1 LRQGETLFRVID
13 FIEREHFSVAICDYA
28 KYISALRDQMSA
40 EPQIEDQNR
49 DAGEQPQYSD
59 GQYQLLFERN
69 PLPMWV
75 YDPATLR
82 FLTVND
88 AAIRHYGYSRK
99 EFLGMTIE
107 DIRPA
112 EYVPALLMDVKA
124 NQSTP
129 TVTSVWRH
137 RKKNGTLIDVEVTSH
152 GFQFGEHKAKLVLAK
167 DITEQLRAEAQV
179 CQLNEELE
187 ERVSERTA
195 ELMAANKELEAFSY
209 SVSHD
214 LRAPLRAII
223 GYSHL
228 LLEDYAARL
237 DTEGQRLLSVISS
250 EGLRMSQLIDD
261 LLTFSRLSRQRVQ
274 WTDVDMTALALS
286 AFQSLITGH
295 LAKAPQ
301 LNIKTLPP
309 ARGDSAMLRQVF
321 ANLLDNAIKFSGGRK
336 DAVIE
341 VGGSCDENQNV
352 YYVKDNGVGFDEK
365 YIDKLFG
372 VFQRLHA
379 DEEFA
384 GTGVGLALVQ
394 RIVLRHG
401 GKVWAESKLGE
412 TATFHFA
419 IPVKKDS

>member
-1 LRQGETLFRVID
+1 
-13 FIEREHFSVAICDYA
+13 
-28 KYISALRDQMSA
+28 MSA
-40 EPQIEDQNR
+40 ESQI
-49 DAGEQPQYSD
+49 GEASMEADENPRYSE

-82 FLTVND
+82 FLTVNE
-88 AAIRHYGYSRK
+88 AAIRHYGYSRR
-99 EFLGMTIE
+99 EFLGMTIK

-112 EYVPALLMDVKA
+112 EDVPALLADVKA
-124 NQSTP
+124 NRSTP

-137 RKKNGTLIDVEVTSH
+137 RKKDGTLIDVEITSH
-152 GFQFGEHKAKLVLAK
+152 EFQFGEHKTKLVLAK
-167 DITEQLRAEAQV
+167 DITEQLHAEAQV

-195 ELMAANKELEAFSY
+195 ELTAANKELEAFSY

-223 GYSHL
+223 GYSQL
-228 LLEDYAARL
+228 VLEDYAVRL
-237 DTEGQRLLSVISS
+237 DTEGQRLLGVIAA
-250 EGLRMSQLIDD
+250 EALRMSQLIDD
-261 LLTFSRLSRQRVQ
+261 LLTFSGLGRQRVQ
-274 WTDVDMTALALS
+274 MTDVDMTALALS
-286 AFQSLITGH
+286 AFQSLIATH
-295 LAKAPQ
+295 LPKAPE

-321 ANLLDNAIKFSGGRK
+321 VNLLDNAIKFSRVRK
-336 DAVIE
+336 DATIE
-341 VGGSCDENQNV
+341 IGGSCDQDQNV

-365 YIDKLFG
+365 YIAKLFG

-379 DEEFA
+379 EEEFA

-394 RIVLRHG
+394 RIILRHG

-412 TATFHFA
+412 GATFYFA
-419 IPVKKDS
+419 IPVRKES

>member
-1 LRQGETLFRVID
+1 
-13 FIEREHFSVAICDYA
+13 
-28 KYISALRDQMSA
+28 MSA
-40 EPQIEDQNR
+40 ESQI
-49 DAGEQPQYSD
+49 GEASMEADENPQYSE

-82 FLTVND
+82 FLTVNE
-88 AAIRHYGYSRK
+88 AAIRHYGYSRR
-99 EFLGMTIE
+99 EFLGMTIK

-112 EYVPALLMDVKA
+112 EDVPALLADVKA
-124 NQSTP
+124 NRSTP

-137 RKKNGTLIDVEVTSH
+137 RKKDGTLIDVEITSH
-152 GFQFGEHKAKLVLAK
+152 EFQFGEHKTKLVLAK
-167 DITEQLRAEAQV
+167 DITEQLHAEAQV

-195 ELMAANKELEAFSY
+195 ELTAANKELEAFSY

-223 GYSHL
+223 GYSQL
-228 LLEDYAARL
+228 ILEDYAVRL
-237 DTEGQRLLSVISS
+237 DTEGQRLLGVIAA
-250 EGLRMSQLIDD
+250 EALRMSQLIDD
-261 LLTFSRLSRQRVQ
+261 LLTFSGLGRQRVQ
-274 WTDVDMTALALS
+274 MTDVDMTALALS
-286 AFQSLITGH
+286 AFQSLIATH
-295 LAKAPQ
+295 LPKAPQ

-321 ANLLDNAIKFSGGRK
+321 VNLLDNAIKFSRVRK
-336 DAVIE
+336 DATIE
-341 VGGSCDENQNV
+341 IGGSCDQDQNV

-365 YIDKLFG
+365 YIAKLFG

-379 DEEFA
+379 EEEFA

-394 RIVLRHG
+394 RIILRHG
-401 GKVWAESKLGE
+401 GKVWAGSKLGKG
-412 TATFHFA
+412 ATFYFA
-419 IPVKKDS
+419 IPVRKDS

>member
-1 LRQGETLFRVID
+1 
-13 FIEREHFSVAICDYA
+13 
-28 KYISALRDQMSA
+28 MSA
-40 EPQIEDQNR
+40 ESQI
-49 DAGEQPQYSD
+49 GEASMEADENPRYSE

-82 FLTVND
+82 FLTVNE
-88 AAIRHYGYSRK
+88 AAIRHYGYSRR
-99 EFLGMTIE
+99 EFLGMTIK

-112 EYVPALLMDVKA
+112 EDVPALLADVKA
-124 NQSTP
+124 NRSTP

-137 RKKNGTLIDVEVTSH
+137 RKKDGTLIDVEITSH
-152 GFQFGEHKAKLVLAK
+152 EFQFGQHKTKLVLAK
-167 DITEQLRAEAQV
+167 DITEQLHAEAQV

-195 ELMAANKELEAFSY
+195 ELTAANKELEAFSY

-223 GYSHL
+223 GYSQL
-228 LLEDYAARL
+228 VLEDYAVRL
-237 DTEGQRLLSVISS
+237 DTEGQRLLGVIAA
-250 EGLRMSQLIDD
+250 EALRMSQLIDD
-261 LLTFSRLSRQRVQ
+261 LLTFSGLGRQRVQ
-274 WTDVDMTALALS
+274 MTDVDMTALALS
-286 AFQSLITGH
+286 AFQSLIATH
-295 LAKAPQ
+295 LPKAPE

-321 ANLLDNAIKFSGGRK
+321 VNLLDNAIKFSRVRK
-336 DAVIE
+336 DATIE
-341 VGGSCDENQNV
+341 IGGSCDQDQIV

-365 YIDKLFG
+365 YIAKLFG

-379 DEEFA
+379 EEEFA

-394 RIVLRHG
+394 RIILRHG
-401 GKVWAESKLGE
+401 GKVWAESELGE
-412 TATFHFA
+412 GATFYFA
-419 IPVKKDS
+419 IPVRKES

>member
-1 LRQGETLFRVID
+1 MEADENPR
-13 FIEREHFSVAICDYA
+13 
-28 KYISALRDQMSA
+28 
-40 EPQIEDQNR
+40 
-49 DAGEQPQYSD
+49 YSE

-82 FLTVND
+82 FLTVNE
-88 AAIRHYGYSRK
+88 AAIRHYGYSRR
-99 EFLGMTIE
+99 EFLGMTIK

-112 EYVPALLMDVKA
+112 EDVPALLADVKA
-124 NQSTP
+124 NRSTP

-137 RKKNGTLIDVEVTSH
+137 RKKDGTLIDVEITSH
-152 GFQFGEHKAKLVLAK
+152 EFQFGEHKTKLVLAK
-167 DITEQLRAEAQV
+167 DITEQLHAEAQV

-195 ELMAANKELEAFSY
+195 ELTAANKELEAFSY

-223 GYSHL
+223 GYSQL
-228 LLEDYAARL
+228 VLEDYAVRL
-237 DTEGQRLLSVISS
+237 DTEGQRLLGVIAA
-250 EGLRMSQLIDD
+250 EALRMSQLIDD
-261 LLTFSRLSRQRVQ
+261 LLTFSGLGRQRVQ
-274 WTDVDMTALALS
+274 MTDVDMTALALS
-286 AFQSLITGH
+286 AFQSLIATH
-295 LAKAPQ
+295 LPKAPQ

-321 ANLLDNAIKFSGGRK
+321 VNLLDNAIKFSRVRK
-336 DAVIE
+336 DATIE
-341 VGGSCDENQNV
+341 IGGSCDQDQNV

-365 YIDKLFG
+365 YIAKLFG

-379 DEEFA
+379 EEEFA

-394 RIVLRHG
+394 RIILRHG
-401 GKVWAESKLGE
+401 GKVWAESELGE
-412 TATFHFA
+412 GATFYFA
-419 IPVKKDS
+419 IPVRKDS

>member
-1 LRQGETLFRVID
+1 
-13 FIEREHFSVAICDYA
+13 
-28 KYISALRDQMSA
+28 MSA
-40 EPQIEDQNR
+40 ESQI
-49 DAGEQPQYSD
+49 GEASMEADENPRYSE

-82 FLTVND
+82 FLTVNE
-88 AAIRHYGYSRK
+88 AAIRHYGYSRR
-99 EFLGMTIE
+99 EFLGMTIK

-112 EYVPALLMDVKA
+112 EDVPALLADVKA
-124 NQSTP
+124 NRSTP

-137 RKKNGTLIDVEVTSH
+137 RKKDGTLIDVEITSH
-152 GFQFGEHKAKLVLAK
+152 EFQFGQHKTKLVLAK
-167 DITEQLRAEAQV
+167 DITEQLHAEAQV

-195 ELMAANKELEAFSY
+195 ELTAANKELEAFSY

-223 GYSHL
+223 GYSQL
-228 LLEDYAARL
+228 VLEDYAVRL
-237 DTEGQRLLSVISS
+237 DTEGQRLLGVIAA
-250 EGLRMSQLIDD
+250 EALRMSQLIDD
-261 LLTFSRLSRQRVQ
+261 LLTFSGLGRQRVQ
-274 WTDVDMTALALS
+274 MTDVDMTALALS
-286 AFQSLITGH
+286 AFQSLIATH
-295 LAKAPQ
+295 LPKAPE

-321 ANLLDNAIKFSGGRK
+321 VNLLDNAIKFSRVRK
-336 DAVIE
+336 DATIE
-341 VGGSCDENQNV
+341 IGGSSDQDQNV

-365 YIDKLFG
+365 YIAKLFG

-379 DEEFA
+379 EEEFA

-394 RIVLRHG
+394 RIILRHG
-401 GKVWAESKLGE
+401 GKVWAESELGE
-412 TATFHFA
+412 GATFYFA
-419 IPVKKDS
+419 IPVRKES